1 MEDDSKFNDDLR
13 TELDRMS
20 QRLRELQESETK
32 YRTLFESAND
42 AMFLLRHDR
51 FIDCNARALE
61 MFGCSKREIVGRTL
75 GHFLGHFSAR
85 LQPDYSTSADKNTE
99 RANAFS
105 ENREMVERQYIR
117 RDGSVFD
124 AEVSLSPVA
133 LGGETLLLAIV
144 RDVTERVRAR
154 EALRD
159 KEQMLTNILAASPV
173 GICRVETRRI
183 VWVNDAMTKIFGYS
197 SKELIGKSTKV
208 LYASDEEYQAVGSM
222 LYEGYKSG
230 TESESYA
237 KLIRKDGSTFDG
249 HVRISAPDP
258 SDLKKG
264 TIAAFSDISRIREA
278 ERALEESERRCRRLV
293 EQVPDII
300 FSLDASGRFTF
311 VSSQVEKFLGYPVS
325 RMLGTCLQDY
335 AVPENKS
342 LAESLLQVRS
352 DGIWEQEFGILD
364 SEGVKR
370 WVRIRCQASSG
381 EPGHPVR
388 YDGVMMDRT
397 AGKILEEE
405 LKASREALVQ
415 KIKIIDDLYAHILQ
429 SAKAKAIAEH
439 TAEVAH
445 ELRQPLAIIGGFA
458 RRMAK
463 QLQHGARIDARR
475 QKECF
480 RIMIAEVQ
488 RLEKILGGLID
499 FTRREAVQ
507 LETID
512 PNRLI
517 REILRAHQGRF
528 DEKKLQ
534 VEAHLS
540 DRITKVSVD
549 PNRFQ
554 HLLRNLLSNAI
565 EASPEGGIIT
575 INTGIFTP
583 SDKTQQTGELS
594 SQEYFELK
602 IGNGGRIISP
612 EELQN
617 FFDPFYTT
625 KEYGVGIGLTLCK
638 KIVEEH
644 NGSISAKSD
653 EEGTVFTVWL
663 PLRPVKRELKDLRV

>member
-1 MEDDSKFNDDLR
+1 MEDDSKFNGDLR

-75 GHFLGHFSAR
+75 GHFLGHFSAP
-85 LQPDYSTSADKNTE
+85 LQPDYSTSADKTTE

-124 AEVSLSPVA
+124 TEVSLSPLA

-144 RDVTERVRAR
+144 RDVTERVRAK

-264 TIAAFSDISRIREA
+264 TIAAFCDISRIREA
-278 ERALEESERRCRRLV
+278 ERALEESERRYRRLV

-364 SEGVKR
+364 SEGVKK

-381 EPGHPVR
+381 ELGHPVR
-388 YDGVMMDRT
+388 YDGVLVDRT

-625 KEYGVGIGLTLCK
+625 KEYGVGIGLTLCE